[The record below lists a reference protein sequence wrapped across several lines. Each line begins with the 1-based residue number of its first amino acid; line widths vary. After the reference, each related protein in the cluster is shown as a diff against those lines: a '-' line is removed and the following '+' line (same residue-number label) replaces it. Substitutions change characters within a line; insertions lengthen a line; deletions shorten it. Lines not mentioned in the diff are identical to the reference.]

1 MFFSQKKNDSR
12 KTEDKKEQTSNEKSK
27 YMDEFK

>member
-12 KTEDKKEQTSNEKSK
+12 QTEDKKEQTSNEKSK